1 MQDPSVGPR
10 YGSVW
15 VYLWKRAFTKEFPM
29 LKSGART
36 REIGG
41 QPLLTPNLLAFF
53 DCCVAVT
60 PYAQN
65 VAEAEKRT
73 PLSTLCP
80 QFVAEHEHP
89 KATDN
94 RDSVMLANGFT

>member
-1 MQDPSVGPR
+1 
-10 YGSVW
+10 
-15 VYLWKRAFTKEFPM
+15 M
-29 LKSGART
+29 LKSGARSK
-36 REIGG
+36 EIGG

-53 DCCVAVT
+53 DCCMAVA

-65 VAEAEKRT
+65 MVEAEKRT

-80 QFVAEHEHP
+80 KIVVNHKHP

-94 RDSVMLANGFT
+94 RDSVMLANGFM